1 MHDDNSCNKY
11 LYTANERKI
20 TASNK
25 DKECSSLF
33 NICIRGNGRYIE
45 GPLADWCITERLS
58 WIVICLF
65 CKIIIFCLMY
75 LLNFLVIL
83 RILIEKIPISYKE
96 NCQCNANL
104 SLINAI
110 EYIKIC
116 IAYARAMWDNK
127 FYYKQRNIATK
138 QQTK

>member
-75 LLNFLVIL
+75 LLNHLVLL
-83 RILIEKIPISYKE
+83 RILIGNISISYKLYV
-96 NCQCNANL
+96 QCYKN
-104 SLINAI
+104 
-110 EYIKIC
+110 IKMC
-116 IAYARAMWDNK
+116 IGYARAMWDNK

>member
-75 LLNFLVIL
+75 LFNFLVLL
-83 RILIEKIPISYKE
+83 RYSFERLLFLTNNTINVMYISP
-96 NCQCNANL
+96 
-104 SLINAI
+104 LINAI
-110 EYIKIC
+110 KDKKMC
-116 IAYARAMWDNK
+116 IGYARAMWDNK

>member
-75 LLNFLVIL
+75 LLDFLVIL
-83 RILIEKIPISYKE
+83 RALIENTSISYKLYV
-96 NCQCNANL
+96 QCS
-104 SLINAI
+104 SLINV
-110 EYIKIC
+110 IKDIKMC
-116 IAYARAMWDNK
+116 IGYARAMWDNK

>member
-75 LLNFLVIL
+75 LLNHLVLL
-83 RILIEKIPISYKE
+83 RILIGNISISYKLYV
-96 NCQCNANL
+96 QD
-104 SLINAI
+104 
-110 EYIKIC
+110 IKMC
-116 IAYARAMWDNK
+116 IGYARAMWDNK